1 MNSFATRFSTT
12 EAEREIKQLQKE
24 EDEISDAMWGS
35 AAGFGNLMNGTHS
48 FNIPAVADPAAFLR
62 LHTDDHADP
71 NCRIK
76 IQHGT
81 TTLAFRFQG
90 GVIVAVDSRATAGS
104 YIASGTVRKVIEI
117 NPYLLGTMAGGAADC
132 QYWETYLGIQ
142 CRLHEL
148 RNKERISVAAASKY
162 LSNLVYSYKGM
173 GLSMGTM
180 ICGWD
185 KTGPAV
191 FYVDSD
197 GTRLK
202 GDIFSVGSG
211 STFAY
216 GVLDQGYRWD
226 LTDEEAQELG
236 RRSIYAAGHR
246 DAFSGNTCN
255 LYHVKEDGWKFIGN
269 YDITTLH
276 YDGPGDVP
284 GATGGGYGYEVR
296 TGGRSPY
303 QSQRFSNIRETLLKV
318 ILLNCRLSKCAML
331 LVYLVM
337 ARDA

>member
-1 MNSFATRFSTT
+1 MNSLVDRFSTT
-12 EAEREIKQLQKE
+12 SAQSEIRRAQALAADDE
-24 EDEISDAMWGS
+24 EFSDAAWGS
-35 AAGFGNLMNGTHS
+35 EAGFGSLAKGVPTFS
-48 FNIPAVADPAAFLR
+48 VPSIADPSAFLR

-81 TTLAFRFQG
+81 TTLAFRFKG

-104 YIASGTVRKVIEI
+104 YIASGTVKKVIEI

-132 QYWETYLGIQ
+132 QYWETYLGIH

-148 RNKERISVAAASKY
+148 RNRERISVSAASKY
-162 LSNLVYSYKGM
+162 LSNLVYGYKGM

-185 KTGPAV
+185 KTRCRVPAV

-202 GDIFSVGSG
+202 GDLFSVGSG
-211 STFAY
+211 STHAY
-216 GVLDQGYRWD
+216 VS
-226 LTDEEAQELG
+226 T
-236 RRSIYAAGHR
+236 AAGHR

-255 LYHVKEDGWKFIGN
+255 LYHIKEDGWHFIGN
-269 YDITTLH
+269 YDISKMH

-284 GATGGGYGYEVR
+284 GGPGKGYGYDIRVE
-296 TGGRSPY
+296 GRSSANPPPVA
-303 QSQRFSNIRETLLKV
+303 T
-318 ILLNCRLSKCAML
+318 
-331 LVYLVM
+331 
-337 ARDA
+337 